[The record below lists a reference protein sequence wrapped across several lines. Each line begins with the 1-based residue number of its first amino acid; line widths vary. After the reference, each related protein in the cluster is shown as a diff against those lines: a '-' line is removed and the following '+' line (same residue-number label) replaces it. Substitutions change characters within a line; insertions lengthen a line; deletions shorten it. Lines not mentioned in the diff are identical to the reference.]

1 MHPSRVICTPLLPY
15 RVLMEVTLIDV
26 FLTIVFM
33 LIGYLAG
40 AIPTG
45 LFVARARG
53 VDIRKLGSGNIG
65 ATNVLRTMGTLPALL
80 VVLVDPLKAFLAV
93 YFPVWLGADPWTVAL
108 TGFAVLLGNTY
119 NVFLGLRGGRGIA
132 TSLGLFF
139 AIDPLITTLIGILGI
154 TTMAL
159 GRYVSLGSLVGV
171 IATPLML
178 IAKGGIVLPYF
189 YLALVIMTL
198 AVFRHRDNL
207 RRLAAGT
214 ERRLGEKSPRTPA
227 AEDSKKNRAKSTVDK
242 STNEPTGQPSKE

>member
-119 NVFLGLRGGRGIA
+119 NVFLGLRGGARHRYELGTLLCHRPAHHDAHRHLRYHDDGVGALRIA
-132 TSLGLFF
+132 R
-139 AIDPLITTLIGILGI
+139 LISRRYRHAADADCQRWHRSTLLLPSPRYHDARRVSPPRQLA
-154 TTMAL
+154 AL
-159 GRYVSLGSLVGV
+159 GSGHGAALG
-171 IATPLML
+171 
-178 IAKGGIVLPYF
+178 
-189 YLALVIMTL
+189 
-198 AVFRHRDNL
+198 
-207 RRLAAGT
+207 
-214 ERRLGEKSPRTPA
+214 
-227 AEDSKKNRAKSTVDK
+227 
-242 STNEPTGQPSKE
+242 